1 MLIFIN
7 IKQTINIIN
16 KRLMSKNFRTSEII
30 PKNSDLLNNALKI
43 IIIQITFEFLI
54 KNVETKNGFINII
67 DINKNRQIL

>member
-43 IIIQITFEFLI
+43 IIIQVAFELLI

>member
-1 MLIFIN
+1 
-7 IKQTINIIN
+7 
-16 KRLMSKNFRTSEII
+16 MSKNFRTSEII

-67 DINKNRQIL
+67 DINKNRQILQKSIQIGMSQSINIH

>member
-1 MLIFIN
+1 
-7 IKQTINIIN
+7 
-16 KRLMSKNFRTSEII
+16 MSKNFRTSEII